1 MFYALWSPF
10 TFLMGYND
18 PRKPTDDLLH
28 GMLLPMPM
36 LQQCS
41 SKLSTSKQ
49 QCTCVGCGLADTR
62 HDISHACI
70 HMTGGKLGASYIGA
84 AEMCVMRAAL
94 LPSRVVYPNL
104 FGQPLA

>member
-1 MFYALWSPF
+1 MCRIAGCFTLIYVCWDIKPVFYALWSPF

-36 LQQCS
+36 LRECS

-49 QCTCVGCGLADTR
+49 QCTCVGCGLGDSR
-62 HDISHACI
+62 HDTSHAC
-70 HMTGGKLGASYIGA
+70 MWAST
-84 AEMCVMRAAL
+84 
-94 LPSRVVYPNL
+94 
-104 FGQPLA
+104 

>member
-1 MFYALWSPF
+1 MTPVLACRVTALQCSGKFLKRGLALCRIAGCFTLIYVCWDIKPVFYALWSPF

-36 LQQCS
+36 LQQCR

-49 QCTCVGCGLADTR
+49 QCTSVGCGLAD
-62 HDISHACI
+62 S
-70 HMTGGKLGASYIGA
+70 
-84 AEMCVMRAAL
+84 
-94 LPSRVVYPNL
+94 
-104 FGQPLA
+104 